1 MRQRAF
7 CETNSVRTSTH
18 FECSSK
24 RRTAACR
31 RTGSV
36 CCAGA
41 GIPICA
47 APPPAAP
54 RAHLAASLA
63 LLSVLGSDG
72 PHELELEGHVVRV
85 DLVVLSVVLLQ
96 RRQQQ
101 LRDLFRHLFSGQPA
115 RRLHRSSERLRRA
128 RRTRTGAGGRW
139 REGRTSHAG
148 SPVAFFLTCLF
159 VFGPLRH
166 GTGQAEQAR
175 RWACGGGR
183 GSAQRGRG
191 VVAVVAVVMRGW
203 E

>member
-1 MRQRAF
+1 MTVAHEATRLLRDELRQDVHAF
-7 CETNSVRTSTH
+7 RVLEQATH
-18 FECSSK
+18 
-24 RRTAACR
+24 RRLPPHGERVLCGCR
-31 RTGSV
+31 D
-36 CCAGA
+36 
-41 GIPICA
+41 PIC
-47 APPPAAP
+47 AAP

-85 DLVVLSVVLLQ
+85 DLVLLSVVFLQ

-101 LRDLFRHLFSGQPA
+101 LRDLLRHLLSGQPA
-115 RRLHRSSERLRRA
+115 RRLHRSSERVRRA

-166 GTGQAEQAR
+166 GTGQAEQGR

-191 VVAVVAVVMRGW
+191 VVAGVAVVMRGG